1 MRPAQ
6 FADRVAEME
15 ISLQEK
21 CHEIKSSRAIIS
33 QLLSQAACD
42 TRDNHT
48 NTSLSTSNKE
58 TQIFSSSRSMGT

>member
-21 CHEIKSSRAIIS
+21 CQEIKASRAIIC

-42 TRDNHT
+42 TRDNYT
-48 NTSLSTSNKE
+48 NTSLTTSNKE
-58 TQIFSSSRSMGT
+58 T